1 MEVPHVRRCVLLLWS
16 GRRNARRGSSQW
28 HFNWASGHWAAAAA
42 KRLLLPPVA
51 VSRPNVNVCD
61 VCPLRSSRWVA
72 IQLRL
77 LLRRVRVHQMQLELQ
92 SAVSY
97 NHLTITRVH
106 FSCTVL
112 FSCLIASDR
121 SQIFPISSTI
131 ALLFLLYEYC
141 SSPTASNNALMPRQQ
156 WPCERIVRP
165 HEQSPEIRGMAV
177 GRSAEELLLADA
189 ANRVVR
195 AFDLRRGST
204 RCARHLPVSSARRAF
219 RECALHEL
227 WSPEHPLDEFG
238 VQRAHR
244 HTCRL
249 HRLHRR
255 FRDAQHHSI
264 VRAHKHLRVTREPPA
279 RPAAGLL
286 CRTAF
291 SERRASGYR
300 RLPEPYVECAG
311 AGGSPDF
318 QLASTWD
325 GSCHR
330 SPAALLR
337 VRRDA
342 RWRRA
347 AAGVQLRPA
356 APTRKSSGT
365 LPRRRRWS
373 NGTLAVSSTTAPLAT
388 VLETAVCSCAIA
400 VRSWWE
406 NGRFRSSILA
416 PEAGASSREEL
427 SSGAATTNTTSARIS
442 SWFPSVASRT
452 TFWLCGTPNRT
463 PFRYTRCCSWITSL

>member
-1 MEVPHVRRCVLLLWS
+1 MHSCVPTS
-16 GRRNARRGSSQW
+16 
-28 HFNWASGHWAAAAA
+28 
-42 KRLLLPPVA
+42 
-51 VSRPNVNVCD
+51 
-61 VCPLRSSRWVA
+61 
-72 IQLRL
+72 
-77 LLRRVRVHQMQLELQ
+77 
-92 SAVSY
+92 
-97 NHLTITRVH
+97 
-106 FSCTVL
+106 TV
-112 FSCLIASDR
+112 
-121 SQIFPISSTI
+121 
-131 ALLFLLYEYC
+131 
-141 SSPTASNNALMPRQQ
+141 SSPTASNNALVHQQQ
-156 WPCERIVRP
+156 WPRERIVRP
-165 HEQSPEIRGMAV
+165 DEQSPKIRGMAV
-177 GRSAEELLLADA
+177 GRSAEELFLADA

-195 AFDLRRGST
+195 AFDMRRGQLAARDIY
-204 RCARHLPVSSARRAF
+204 RCPL
-219 RECALHEL
+219 REERFENALVHEL
-227 WSPEHPLDEFG
+227 WSPEHPIDEFG

-264 VRAHKHLRVTREPPA
+264 VRAPKHLRVAREPPA

-291 SERRASGYR
+291 SERRTSGYR
-300 RLPEPYVECAG
+300 RLPEPYVECAS

-325 GSCHR
+325 GRCHR

-365 LPRRRRWS
+365 LPRRRSWS
-373 NGTLAVSSTTAPLAT
+373 NGTLAVSESDCPAGHCSSAT
-388 VLETAVCSCAIA
+388 VVCSCAIA

-406 NGRFRSSILA
+406 NGRFRSSVLA
-416 PEAGASSREEL
+416 PEAGASSREGL
-427 SSGAATTNTTSARIS
+427 SLAVATTNTTSARIS

-452 TFWLCGTPNRT
+452 TFWSCGTPNRT
-463 PFRYTRCCSWITSL
+463 PFRYTRCSCESLNSQPTRSQSSSHCSVVFLHLCISLLLYLWLRDCFAIWIMFEY